1 MATNIKYCIW
11 DVGKTIYPYTLAPLD
26 KWAAAHTVCPEDYTK
41 CRNIFTY
48 DYNPYMRGEISFQQ
62 VCSEICRQYNIPFTT
77 STPQEI
83 NKALHQGVGKAYPE
97 TLETMRLLQQKGIS
111 NGILSNALPIL
122 NNTAPIDGLVEPQ
135 HIFTSYE
142 LKLLKPD
149 IRIYQAVRQK
159 LGCRFEEM
167 MFIDDKPANVKA
179 ACSLGIKGIV
189 CRHETLKTSV
199 LSVLHA
205 DIKSSTLFPV
215 NKNKRDASL

>member
-1 MATNIKYCIW
+1 MIPAIKYCIW

-26 KWAAAHTVCPEDYTK
+26 KWAAAHALSPEIYK
-41 CRNIFTY
+41 QKHGVFAY
-48 DYNPYMRGEISFQQ
+48 DYDPYMRGEVSFANF
-62 VCSEICRQYNIPFTT
+62 CADICRQYGIPQTL
-77 STPQEI
+77 STVQEI
-83 NKALHQGVGKAYPE
+83 NKALHAGVGKPYPE

-122 NNTAPIDGLVEPQ
+122 ADTAPVEGLVEPQ

-167 MFIDDKPANVKA
+167 MFVDDKPANVEA
-179 ACSLGIKGIV
+179 ARSLGIHGIV
-189 CRHETLKTSV
+189 CRHEKLYSDLCNIIQIFPQKTNQTIS
-199 LSVLHA
+199 
-205 DIKSSTLFPV
+205 
-215 NKNKRDASL
+215 R